1 MRRLFFLILFCTAI
15 TNVFAEKKY
24 AINTDT
30 TLFAWQNLAHQEEEF
45 TMEDLDTLVQNH
57 SRVLVEFGANWCM
70 PCLQMKPRMHKVVK
84 EYQDK
89 LYIKNINVDHAETLT
104 KSLNIQMIPV
114 LLLFENGKL
123 LRVLPGLQSMKNIR
137 EFLK

>member
-1 MRRLFFLILFCTAI
+1 MRRLFVLVICCIAI
-15 TNVFAEKKY
+15 TSVFARQKN
-24 AINTDT
+24 AVNTDT
-30 TLFAWQNLAHQEEEF
+30 TFSKKQFLTTQTPEF

-57 SRVLVEFGANWCM
+57 PKVLVEFGANWCF
-70 PCLQMKPRMHKVVK
+70 PCLQMKPRMHKIVK

-89 LYIKNINVDHAETLT
+89 LFIKNINVDQAETLT

-123 LRVLPGLQSMKNIR
+123 LRALSGLQSVKNIR